1 MAVITISRQFGAG
14 GKTMGEMLAKKIGY
28 TFIDDELIQLV
39 ATKAR
44 VSTNWVES
52 IEKEAGGKLI
62 NFVTSMVS
70 KSYIERVLVEH
81 RDIDEHR
88 GYEVHSGYIDEQ
100 IYVDLLRQIIT
111 QLADEGNTIILG
123 RGGQYILQDHKDA
136 FHLLLMANKQDRIRF
151 MEEHYDLSSSQAE
164 SIVNKED
171 KKRIKL
177 YRKFGKV
184 DYDQPDLY
192 NLVINT
198 SKMDLERATELVAD
212 YIKGL

>member
-1 MAVITISRQFGAG
+1 
-14 GKTMGEMLAKKIGY
+14 
-28 TFIDDELIQLV
+28 
-39 ATKAR
+39 
-44 VSTNWVES
+44 
-52 IEKEAGGKLI
+52 
-62 NFVTSMVS
+62 
-70 KSYIERVLVEH
+70 VEH